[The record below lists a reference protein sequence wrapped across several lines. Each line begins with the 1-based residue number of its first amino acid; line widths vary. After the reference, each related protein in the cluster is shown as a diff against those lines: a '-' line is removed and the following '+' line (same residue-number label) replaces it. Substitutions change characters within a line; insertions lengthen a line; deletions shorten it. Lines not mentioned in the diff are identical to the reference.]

1 MTMVDIPSRSRS
13 SPISSTA
20 SRSYYGETESSGS
33 PTRSRSPHRLADS
46 PSILHSKYDDR
57 EIPVVEPS
65 TFMVKQEDED
75 QRVDV
80 VRLQKI
86 VVTKVLLDVFYEECH
101 KIRRKTQ

>member
-13 SPISSTA
+13 SPISNTA

-101 KIRRKTQ
+101 KIRRKT